1 MRILIPCMRCLQELG
16 QPGGE
21 FSQVEFRDD
30 GRYEL
35 TCSSGHRET
44 TVLQQQ
50 KFEVLFD
57 IGAHAILDGYYREAV
72 SSFAASLER
81 FYEFSVRVFLASSS
95 GSDELF
101 KSAWKP
107 VSSQSERQ
115 LGGFV
120 LLWAATFK
128 ALPALL
134 NTTRVSFRNDVI
146 HKGKIPTRE
155 EAVAFGK
162 AVLAIVRPN
171 MLTLRERLS
180 EAVQQVIFFHL
191 RDAQLT
197 GGSQQSTM
205 CLSTIVSLSA
215 GEKSH
220 HEADL
225 DEHLRRLSE
234 WRRVQNGLGAHG

>member
-1 MRILIPCMRCLQELG
+1 MRVLIPCMQCLQELG
-16 QPGGE
+16 RPSGE

-35 TCSSGHRET
+35 TCSSGHRAT

-81 FYEFSVRVFLASSS
+81 FYEFAVRVFLASAS

-101 KSAWKP
+101 KSAWKS

-120 LLWAATFK
+120 LLWAASFK

-146 HKGKIPTRE
+146 HKGKIPTKE
-155 EAVAFGK
+155 EAVVFGN
-162 AVLAIVRPN
+162 AVLGVVRPN
-171 MLTLRERLS
+171 MQMLLENLPGS
-180 EAVQQVIFFHL
+180 VQQVVFFHL
-191 RDAQLT
+191 HDAQPADD
-197 GGSQQSTM
+197 SPQSNM

-225 DEHLRRLSE
+225 NKHLSDLSE
-234 WRRVQNGLGAHG
+234 WRRLLKGLGANG